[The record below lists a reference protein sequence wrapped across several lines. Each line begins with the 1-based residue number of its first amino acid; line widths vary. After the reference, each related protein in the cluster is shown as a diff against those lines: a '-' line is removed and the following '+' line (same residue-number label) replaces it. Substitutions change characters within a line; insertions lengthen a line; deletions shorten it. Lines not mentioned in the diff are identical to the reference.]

1 MDQEKVTIVVPV
13 YNIEN
18 HISNCIE
25 SIIHQTYM
33 NLQILLIDDGSSDSS
48 GNICD
53 KYALRDK
60 RIEVVHQLNGGL
72 SEARNIGIK
81 KAVGKWIA
89 FIDGDD
95 YVHPQFIEILYEAA
109 KKSGSMIAV
118 CDYRKVKECMTVFDR
133 SNEEP
138 EYSVLSSEQ
147 MLQNWHGKLTKI
159 ETVAWNKLYA
169 LEIFK
174 DGIKYPSGK
183 LHEDVYITHQLVARS
198 NQVIIVWK
206 ELYYYL
212 QRSNSII
219 GERLTDNRIYQSME
233 AQERRIVFFESKG
246 YRKAYRNLRKGLLK
260 HFVFFYCKSYTEVE
274 YIAGNKKKLTKYLKS
289 KIRKYIKSV

>member
-18 HISNCIE
+18 YISNCIE
-25 SIIHQTYM
+25 SIIHQTYI
-33 NLQILLIDDGSSDSS
+33 NLQILLVDDGSSDLS
-48 GNICD
+48 GEICD

-72 SEARNIGIK
+72 SEARNTGIK
-81 KAVGKWIA
+81 KAEGKWIA

-95 YVHPQFIEILYEAA
+95 YLHPQFIEILHKAA
-109 KKSGSMIAV
+109 IKSGSMIAV
-118 CDYRKVKECMTVFDR
+118 CDYRKVKECVVVPGR

-138 EYSVLSSEQ
+138 DYSLLSSEQ
-147 MLQNWHGKLTKI
+147 MLQNWHGKLKKI

-174 DGIKYPSGK
+174 DGIQYPAGK
-183 LHEDVYITHQLVARS
+183 LHEDVYVTHQLVARS
-198 NQVIIVWK
+198 NQIIIVWK
-206 ELYYYL
+206 ELYFYF

-219 GERLTDNRIYQSME
+219 RERLTDNRIYQSME
-233 AQERRIVFFESKG
+233 AQEKRIEFFESKG
-246 YRKAYRNLRKGLLK
+246 YRKACRNLRKGILK
-260 HFVFFYCKSYTEVE
+260 HIVYFYCKSYTGVE
-274 YIAGNKKKLTKYLKS
+274 YTAGNKKRLTKYLKS
-289 KIRKYIKSV
+289 KVRIYIKSV